1 VVQHHHVFLGPC
13 VEVTP
18 PGKRQSGGEDDCVY
32 TLLFRY
38 FSSPSEQS
46 ILPGCSARQSF
57 FLSLCMITR
66 LRHYLIR
73 YARQQAGT
81 VSYLTLLQETELGL
95 NLDISHEKSRLNEML
110 AEISTEEHAAGR
122 PLLSSLVRVQGSK
135 GQGDNFYKLCE
146 RLGYGEWRTLKQDEN
161 FLKGLIKECHEFWQQ
176 EANYAQYA
184 LNEA

>member
-1 VVQHHHVFLGPC
+1 M
-13 VEVTP
+13 T
-18 PGKRQSGGEDDCVY
+18 
-32 TLLFRY
+32 
-38 FSSPSEQS
+38 
-46 ILPGCSARQSF
+46 
-57 FLSLCMITR
+57 TR

-81 VSYLTLLQETELGL
+81 VSYLTLLQESELGL

-146 RLGYGEWRTLKQDEN
+146 RLGYGEWRTSSKTRTS
-161 FLKGLIKECHEFWQQ
+161 
-176 EANYAQYA
+176 
-184 LNEA
+184 

>member
-1 VVQHHHVFLGPC
+1 MHLSSYLGKYPANP
-13 VEVTP
+13 EELPAAYILNYSVTFAAYAASLP
-18 PGKRQSGGEDDCVY
+18 PTVAQPAKAAFSY
-32 TLLFRY
+32 FR
-38 FSSPSEQS
+38 
-46 ILPGCSARQSF
+46 
-57 FLSLCMITR
+57 MIIR

-146 RLGYGEWRTLKQDEN
+146 RLGYGEWRSLKQDED
-161 FLKGLIKECHEFWQQ
+161 FLKGLIKECREFWQK
-176 EANYAQYA
+176 EGNYAQYA